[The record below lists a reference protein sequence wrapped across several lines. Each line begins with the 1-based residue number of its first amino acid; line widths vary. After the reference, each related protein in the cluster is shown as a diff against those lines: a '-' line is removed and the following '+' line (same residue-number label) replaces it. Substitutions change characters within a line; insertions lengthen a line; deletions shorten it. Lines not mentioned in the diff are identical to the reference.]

1 MNLPYATS
9 KDPAL
14 MKTSTSKH
22 VLGLFRPAST
32 HMVGDGFHVRNLF
45 PSNDL
50 GEQISPFLLLDYMG
64 PTTYGPTDTP
74 RGVGEHPHR
83 GFETVTILY
92 QGEIEHRDSAGN
104 SGKLRP
110 GDVQWMTA
118 ASGIVHEE
126 KHERNFAARGGTLQG
141 VQLWVNLPK
150 RSKMSPPRY
159 QDIPASR
166 IPSVELPHG
175 AGSVRVIAGELQGVR
190 GPAQTFTPLN
200 VWDVRLSGTGPGLAP
215 EALSGPASSSA
226 RLEVPEGHIAAAVVL
241 EGEASVVGSPALGDA
256 EMVLL
261 SLDGTEVS
269 IEATK
274 ETKLLFLSGVPL
286 GEPVVSHGPFVMNT
300 GQEIYQAIQDYQ
312 SGKMGHLS

>member
-1 MNLPYATS
+1 MKTATS
-9 KDPAL
+9 KRI
-14 MKTSTSKH
+14 
-22 VLGLFRPAST
+22 LGLYRPAST

-50 GEQISPFLLLDYMG
+50 GEHISPFLMLDYMG
-64 PTTYGPTDTP
+64 PSTYAPTDTP

-104 SGKLRP
+104 SGKLAP

-150 RSKMSPPRY
+150 RHKMSPPRY
-159 QDIPASR
+159 QEIAAAR
-166 IPSVELPHG
+166 IPSVELPDH
-175 AGSVRVIAGELQGVR
+175 AGSVRVIAGEHRGIR
-190 GPAQTFTPLN
+190 GPAATFTPLN
-200 VWDVRLSGTGPGLAP
+200 VWDVRLT
-215 EALSGPASSSA
+215 ASSSA
-226 RLEVPEGHIAAAVVL
+226 RFDVPEGHIAAAVVL
-241 EGEASVVGSPALGDA
+241 EGRASVAGSPALGDA
-256 EMVLL
+256 EMALL
-261 SLDGTEVS
+261 SLEGTEVS
-269 IEATK
+269 IEAAVPTMI
-274 ETKLLFLSGVPL
+274 LFLTGVPL
-286 GEPVVSHGPFVMNT
+286 GEPVVSSGPFVMNT

-312 SGKMGHLS
+312 SGRMGHLA